1 MLHRVMPNANVL
13 LDWDYLAAKP
23 LPGIPASL
31 GPVYE
36 VRLNRLDV
44 RVLPAEFLHRR
55 RPRVL
60 GEVYQENVV
69 SEVLDVLALRNALIV
84 SE

>member
-1 MLHRVMPNANVL
+1 MLHRVIPKANIL
-13 LDWDYLAAKP
+13 LDWDYFATKP
-23 LPGIPASL
+23 LTGTPVSL
-31 GPVYE
+31 DPVYE